1 VHQIKG
7 ISRSKALVS
16 PCSRCRGASQTCW
29 RTILNRSSGDPVTA
43 APRTGAPARNDG
55 NDAAAEL
62 VIVQIECA
70 AWWDAMPEGLRDTPT
85 GEALRAIVE
94 LDLDAIT
101 SVEPPRGFGR
111 D

>member
-1 VHQIKG
+1 M
-7 ISRSKALVS
+7 RSTTWAKIA
-16 PCSRCRGASQTCW
+16 RSQG
-29 RTILNRSSGDPVTA
+29 RNRDTRFVLVTA
-43 APRTGAPARNDG
+43 
-55 NDAAAEL
+55 DAIAAVMAGRL
-62 VIVQIECA
+62 VIEEVTTKAIRAARPDLQAECA